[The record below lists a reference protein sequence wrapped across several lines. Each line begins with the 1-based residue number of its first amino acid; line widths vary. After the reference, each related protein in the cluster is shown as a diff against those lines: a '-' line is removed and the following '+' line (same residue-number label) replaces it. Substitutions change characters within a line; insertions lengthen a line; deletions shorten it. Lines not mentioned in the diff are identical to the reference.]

1 MTMRIV
7 DRDPTNIACR
17 IQGKNVRI
25 DVVAQAAT
33 QAWTEYETFT
43 VHQVQAYA
51 GEGNTSSAEAPHNV
65 SVPGGQAAWVPALH
79 ELVATNGTQSRGG
92 SYVTVTLNGPGASG
106 GRAVALSRGVA
117 AAVLSVAPRGSNPA
131 APTS

>member
-1 MTMRIV
+1 VRTGIASS
-7 DRDPTNIACR
+7 DPTNIECKL
-17 IQGKNVRI
+17 QGKSVRA

-33 QAWTEYETFT
+33 QAWTEYDTFV
-43 VHQVQAYA
+43 VHQAQAYA

-65 SVPGGQAAWVPALH
+65 SIPGGQAAWVPALH

-92 SYVTVTLNGPGASG
+92 SYVTVTLTGPGARG
-106 GRAVALSRGVA
+106 PRAVALSRGVA
-117 AAVLSVAPRGSNPA
+117 GAVLAVAPRGSNPA